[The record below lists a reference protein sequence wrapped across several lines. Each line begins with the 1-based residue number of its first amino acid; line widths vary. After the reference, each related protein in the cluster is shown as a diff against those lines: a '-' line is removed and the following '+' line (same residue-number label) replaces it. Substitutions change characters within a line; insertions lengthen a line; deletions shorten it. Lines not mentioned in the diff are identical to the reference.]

1 MSQPRNIFEALDNP
15 FWLCSGGLRM
25 FSTLSISKQKVS
37 VLHQRPHK
45 QIRKSQS
52 IVKRQLIKYSMLTQ
66 FLTIR
71 QIAQSSVALI
81 DANVKFT
88 SSLERFIRCNFL
100 LISGT
105 SFSRTVQTFVIIPLQ
120 IRTKGSS
127 ITQNSCE
134 RPPFDR
140 ALGACKISASGGA
153 VRVKLV

>member
-1 MSQPRNIFEALDNP
+1 MGMFWSSAIHVSWKFDKLDRTSDCEIQTLPWKMSQPRNIFEALDNP

-25 FSTLSISKQKVS
+25 FSTLSISKQKGS

-88 SSLERFIRCNFL
+88 SSLEKDL
-100 LISGT
+100 SVVISY
-105 SFSRTVQTFVIIPLQ
+105 
-120 IRTKGSS
+120 
-127 ITQNSCE
+127 
-134 RPPFDR
+134 
-140 ALGACKISASGGA
+140 
-153 VRVKLV
+153 